1 MGINVYVEYLEG
13 EKHDSSGADISE
25 NHETFQDAGYLLT
38 DVDLIIDIDNLS
50 KEQIKDIISYFEIKT
65 QIVWTERGAHFYF
78 KNLVLLEEQKEYVR
92 LV

>member
-50 KEQIKDIISYFEIKT
+50 KEQIKDIISYFEIKHRLSG
-65 QIVWTERGAHFYF
+65 QSEEHISIL